1 MADMIELSQRLIAR
15 DTKNSPKVAALFL
28 IASGCWFVLDLAGI
42 ENLTSPWLAAP
53 LMPIAAIYLMERSGK
68 IHWFKGMTLPS
79 LCVLASVVAFVW
91 VLNSKSPLPTVSMY
105 VALGSFIA
113 ASSFLMFRMWTY
125 QPIGR
130 DVH

>member
-1 MADMIELSQRLIAR
+1 MADIIELSQRVIAR
-15 DTKNSPKVAALFL
+15 DAKNSPKVAALFI

-42 ENLTSPWLAAP
+42 KDLTIPWLAAP
-53 LMPIAAIYLMERSGK
+53 LLPIAAIYLMERSGT

-91 VLNSKSPLPTVSMY
+91 VLKSKYPLPTVSIY

-113 ASSFLMFRMWTY
+113 AFSFLMFRMWTY
-125 QPIGR
+125 QPIDR